1 MFALIRTNRWK
12 SAGLIVGMAML
23 FILFG
28 YALAVTLDPALG
40 PFGVIIA
47 IIAWAVMLL
56 TAVAAGEKIL
66 LGQAGAREIERAAAP
81 QLFNIVEEMKIAS
94 GLPVLPKI
102 YLIDSPVPNAFAVGL
117 SPKRA
122 AVAVTTGLVARLDR
136 DELQGVIAHEI
147 SHIVNRDT
155 LFMTLAG
162 VTLGAI
168 ILLADVRLRGIRF
181 SSSRSSRNSGSAGAI
196 LAIVAL
202 LIVVLAPLLARLLY
216 FACSRRREYLADA
229 CAAQFTRYPDGL
241 ASALEKI
248 SGGQVATQDSSRVLA
263 PMYIVSP
270 LAAHGGGASLFSTH
284 PPAQDRIRV
293 LRGIG
298 KNASLAAYEDAYR
311 SLHANRSV
319 VGARNLRGSIDAPV
333 REATEGQDEVDVH
346 KGWRKA
352 REALRG
358 LDGMLTLVC
367 ACGLKT
373 RLPPGWN
380 EPTVKCP
387 KCGTI
392 HSTSALSSLPSP
404 LP

>member
-1 MFALIRTNRWK
+1 MWSLIRANRWK
-12 SAGLIVGMAML
+12 SAGLIAGMALL
-23 FILFG
+23 FVIFG
-28 YALAVTLDPALG
+28 FALAATLDPSLG
-40 PFGVIIA
+40 PFGVIVA
-47 IIAWAVMLL
+47 IVIWAVMML

-66 LGQAGAREIERAAAP
+66 LAQAGAREIDRQGAP
-81 QLFNIVEEMKIAS
+81 QLFNVVEEMAIAS
-94 GLPVLPKI
+94 GLRVQPKI

-117 SPKRA
+117 SPKRS
-122 AVAVTTGLVARLDR
+122 AVAVTTGLLARLDR
-136 DELQGVIAHEI
+136 DELQGVVGHEI
-147 SHIVNRDT
+147 AHIVNRDT

-168 ILLADVRLRGIRF
+168 IMLADVRLRGVRF
-181 SSSRSSRNSGSAGAI
+181 SSSRSSRNSGGAGAI

-202 LIVVLAPLLARLLY
+202 LIVILAPILARLLY

-229 CAAQFTRYPDGL
+229 CSAQFTRYPDGL

-270 LAAHGGGASLFSTH
+270 LAAHGGGASMFSTH

-311 SLHANRSV
+311 ALHADRSV
-319 VGARNLRGSIDAPV
+319 VGARNLRASVDAPV
-333 REATEGQDEVDVH
+333 RDASAEAGDVDVH
-346 KGWRKA
+346 KGWRQA
-352 REALRG
+352 REALRS
-358 LDGMLTLVC
+358 LDGLLTLAC
-367 ACGLKT
+367 ACGLRT
-373 RLPPGWN
+373 RLPPGFN
-380 EPTVKCP
+380 QPTVKCP